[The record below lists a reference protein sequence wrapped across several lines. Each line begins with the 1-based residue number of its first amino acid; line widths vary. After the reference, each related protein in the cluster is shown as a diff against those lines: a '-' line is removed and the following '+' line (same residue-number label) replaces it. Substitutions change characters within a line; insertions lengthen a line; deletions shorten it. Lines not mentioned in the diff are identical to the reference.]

1 MRFSKHFDTKGDKMN
16 VSIVGKQF
24 DLTDAIKDHISAAI
38 SSLEKYNLDII
49 SARAVVTADERNGKK
64 GFSVEFVIMLPNK
77 NSVVIKQKDKDVYA
91 AVDLAIDRAQKV
103 LRRHSD
109 KTKEHKAEKLEE
121 IEAQKI
127 LEEEK
132 KAFEELADEIIPME
146 LDLYKPTELE
156 EALEKLK
163 ESDKQFLVFND
174 MDNHMRVLY
183 RRGDGKYG
191 LY

>member
-1 MRFSKHFDTKGDKMN
+1 MN
-16 VSIVGKQF
+16 VSVVGKQF
-24 DLTDAIKDHISAAI
+24 DLTDAIKDHISSAI
-38 SSLEKYNLDII
+38 SSLEKFNLDII
-49 SARAVVTADERNGKK
+49 SARVIITGDEKNGKK
-64 GFSVEFVIMLPNK
+64 GFSVEFVIILPNK
-77 NSVVIKQKDKDVYA
+77 NSVIIKQKDKDVYA
-91 AVDLAIDRAQKV
+91 AIDLASERAQKV

-109 KTKEHKAEKLEE
+109 KIKEHKAEKLEE

-163 ESDKQFLVFND
+163 ESEKQFLVFND
-174 MDNHMRVLY
+174 MNNHMRVLY
-183 RRGDGKYG
+183 KKDNGKYG

>member
-1 MRFSKHFDTKGDKMN
+1 MN

-24 DLTDAIKDHISAAI
+24 ELTDAIKSHIESAI

-64 GFSVEFVIMLPNK
+64 GFNVDFIITLPNK

-91 AVDLAIDRAQKV
+91 AIDLASERAKKV
-103 LRRHSD
+103 LRRHND
-109 KTKEHKAEKLEE
+109 KIKTHKAEKLEE
-121 IEAQKI
+121 LEAKKI
-127 LEEEK
+127 IEEEL
-132 KAFEELADEIIPME
+132 KAYAELADEIIPTE

-174 MDNHMRVLY
+174 IDSHMRVIY
-183 RRGDGKYG
+183 KRKDGKYG

>member
-1 MRFSKHFDTKGDKMN
+1 MN

-24 DLTDAIKDHISAAI
+24 DLTDAIKDHITSAI
-38 SSLEKYNLDII
+38 SSLEKFNLDII

-77 NSVVIKQKDKDVYA
+77 NSIIIKQKDKDVYA

-109 KTKEHKAEKLEE
+109 KIKEHKAEKLEE

-183 RRGDGKYG
+183 KRGDGKYG

>member
-1 MRFSKHFDTKGDKMN
+1 MN

-38 SSLEKYNLDII
+38 SSLEKFNLNII

-64 GFSVEFVIMLPNK
+64 GFSVEFIIMLPNK

-132 KAFEELADEIIPME
+132 KAFEELADEIIPMA

-156 EALEKLK
+156 EALAKLK

-183 RRGDGKYG
+183 KRSDGKYG

>member
-1 MRFSKHFDTKGDKMN
+1 MN

-24 DLTDAIKDHISAAI
+24 DLTEAIKDHITSAFA
-38 SSLEKYNLDII
+38 SLEKYNLDII

-64 GFSVEFVIMLPNK
+64 GFSVEFIITLPNK

-91 AVDLAIDRAQKV
+91 AVDLAIDRAKKV

-109 KTKEHKAEKLEE
+109 KTKTRKAESLEE

-127 LEEEK
+127 IEEEK
-132 KAFEELADEIIPME
+132 KAYEELADEIIPVE

-163 ESDKQFLVFND
+163 ESDRQFLVFND
-174 MDNHMRVLY
+174 MDNHMRVLFKK
-183 RRGDGKYG
+183 GDGKFG

>member
-1 MRFSKHFDTKGDKMN
+1 MN
-16 VSIVGKQF
+16 VNVVGKQF
-24 DLTDAIKDHISAAI
+24 DLTDAIKDHISSAI
-38 SSLEKYNLDII
+38 SSLEKFNLDII
-49 SARAVVTADERNGKK
+49 STRVIITGDEKNGKK
-64 GFSVEFVIMLPNK
+64 GFSVEFVIILPNK
-77 NSVVIKQKDKDVYA
+77 NSVIIKQKDKDVYTA
-91 AVDLAIDRAQKV
+91 IDLASERAQKV

-109 KTKEHKAEKLEE
+109 KIKEHKAEKLEE
-121 IEAQKI
+121 VEAQKI

-163 ESDKQFLVFND
+163 ESEKQFLVFND
-174 MDNHMRVLY
+174 IDNHMRVLY
-183 RRGDGKYG
+183 KKDNGKYG

>member
-1 MRFSKHFDTKGDKMN
+1 MN
-16 VSIVGKQF
+16 VSVVGKQF
-24 DLTDAIKDHISAAI
+24 DLTDAIKDHISSAI
-38 SSLEKYNLDII
+38 SSLEKFNLDII
-49 SARAVVTADERNGKK
+49 SARVIITGDEKNGKK
-64 GFSVEFVIMLPNK
+64 GFSVEFVIILPNK
-77 NSVVIKQKDKDVYA
+77 NSVIIKQKDKDVYA
-91 AVDLAIDRAQKV
+91 AIDLASERAQKV

-109 KTKEHKAEKLEE
+109 KIKEHKAEKLEE

-163 ESDKQFLVFND
+163 ESEKQFLVFND
-174 MDNHMRVLY
+174 INNHMRVLY
-183 RRGDGKYG
+183 KKDNGKYG

>member
-1 MRFSKHFDTKGDKMN
+1 MN

-24 DLTDAIKDHISAAI
+24 ELTDAIKSHIESAI

-64 GFSVEFVIMLPNK
+64 GFNVDFIITLPNK

-91 AVDLAIDRAQKV
+91 AIDLASERAKKV
-103 LRRHSD
+103 LRRHND
-109 KTKEHKAEKLEE
+109 KIKTHKAEKLEE
-121 IEAQKI
+121 LEAKKI
-127 LEEEK
+127 IEEEM
-132 KAFEELADEIIPME
+132 KAYAELADEIIPTE

-174 MDNHMRVLY
+174 IDSHMRVIY
-183 RRGDGKYG
+183 KRKDGKYG

>member
-1 MRFSKHFDTKGDKMN
+1 MN

-24 DLTDAIKDHISAAI
+24 ELTDAIKSHIEAAI
-38 SSLEKYNLDII
+38 SSLDKYNLDII
-49 SARAVVTADERNGKK
+49 STRVVVTADERNGKK
-64 GFSVEFVIMLPNK
+64 GFSVDFIITLPNK
-77 NSVVIKQKDKDVYA
+77 NSVIIKQKDKDVYA
-91 AVDLAIDRAQKV
+91 AIDLASERAKKV
-103 LRRHSD
+103 LRRHND
-109 KTKEHKAEKLEE
+109 KIKSHKAEKLEE

-127 LEEEK
+127 IEEEQ
-132 KAFEELADEIIPME
+132 KAFEEIADEIIPAE

-174 MDNHMRVLY
+174 MDGNMRVLY
-183 RRGDGKYG
+183 KRKDGKFG

>member
-1 MRFSKHFDTKGDKMN
+1 MN

-24 DLTDAIKDHISAAI
+24 DLTDAIKSHIESAI

-64 GFSVEFVIMLPNK
+64 GFNVDFIITLPNK

-91 AVDLAIDRAQKV
+91 AVDLASERAKKV
-103 LRRHSD
+103 LRRHND
-109 KTKEHKAEKLEE
+109 KIKSHKAEKLEE

-127 LEEEK
+127 IKDEQ
-132 KAFEELADEIIPME
+132 KAYAQLADEIVPMQ

-156 EALEKLK
+156 EAVEKLK
-163 ESDKQFLVFND
+163 ESEKQFLVFND
-174 MDNHMRVLY
+174 IDSHMRVIFK
-183 RRGDGKYG
+183 RNDGTFG

>member
-1 MRFSKHFDTKGDKMN
+1 MN
-16 VSIVGKQF
+16 INIVGKQF
-24 DLTDAIKDHISAAI
+24 DLTDAIKSHIESAI

-64 GFSVEFVIMLPNK
+64 GFNVDFIITLPNK

-91 AVDLAIDRAQKV
+91 AIDLASERAKKV
-103 LRRHSD
+103 LRRHND
-109 KTKEHKAEKLEE
+109 KIKAHKAEKLEE

-127 LEEEK
+127 VEEEL
-132 KAFEELADEIIPME
+132 KAYAELADEIIPTE

-174 MDNHMRVLY
+174 IDSHMRVIY
-183 RRGDGKYG
+183 KRKDGKYG

>member
-1 MRFSKHFDTKGDKMN
+1 MN
-16 VSIVGKQF
+16 VSVVGKQF
-24 DLTDAIKDHISAAI
+24 DLTDAIKDHISSAI
-38 SSLEKYNLDII
+38 SSLEKFNLDII
-49 SARAVVTADERNGKK
+49 SARVIITGDEKNGKK
-64 GFSVEFVIMLPNK
+64 GFSVEFVIILPNK
-77 NSVVIKQKDKDVYA
+77 NSVIIKQKDKDVYA
-91 AVDLAIDRAQKV
+91 AIDLASERAQKV

-109 KTKEHKAEKLEE
+109 KIKEHKAEKLEE

-163 ESDKQFLVFND
+163 ESEKQFLVFND
-174 MDNHMRVLY
+174 INNHMRVLY
-183 RRGDGKYG
+183 KRSNGKYG